1 MWQKTAIFLLMLL
14 VSSVSNATSQALHDV
29 HRNAGVPCTAC
40 HQEVPPALA
49 PPDTTCVA
57 CHGTMLDGLG
67 TLFPDPHRSPH
78 LGPGEIPTCSDCHR
92 IHRPSE
98 VTCVMCHR
106 GFQFNVK

>member
-14 VSSVSNATSQALHDV
+14 VSSSFSAASQALHDV
-29 HRNAGVPCTAC
+29 HENAKVPCAAC
-40 HQEVPPALA
+40 HQEVPPAVA

-57 CHGTMLDGLG
+57 CHGTMLDGPG
-67 TLFPDPHRSPH
+67 TQSPDPHRSPH
-78 LGPGEIPTCSDCHR
+78 LGAGEIPACSDCHH

-106 GFQFNVK
+106 GFQLNFK